1 MIAVALALG
10 LAAVGGGRP
19 DTDLPRSLSVDE
31 TPYLVAPKPAAV
43 DEGSLWIG
51 GHLGVAGAY
60 DADNPAFLI
69 GANARFHIL
78 PWLGADGSLDF
89 QTRQEIDDGAGD
101 IFQIP
106 FEFAALFY
114 LPIEA
119 PVRPYGMAGL
129 GWTITKFNPVHHG
142 SDTDLNLL
150 FFLGFG
156 AEFELQPNILLDA
169 NLRFVFAQDPPH
181 SGDFSADWI
190 QFTVGIMFKLS
201 K

>member
-10 LAAVGGGRP
+10 LAAAGGGRS
-19 DTDLPRSLSVDE
+19 DTDLPRSLSLDE
-31 TPYLVAPKPAAV
+31 TPFLVAPSPVAH
-43 DEGSLWIG
+43 DDLSIWLG
-51 GHLGVAGAY
+51 GHLGAAGAY
-60 DADNPAFLI
+60 DADNPAFVI
-69 GANARFHIL
+69 GANARLQIL

-89 QTRQEIDDGAGD
+89 QTRQTFDHNTGD

-119 PVRPYGMAGL
+119 PVRPYAMAGL
-129 GWTITKFNPVHHG
+129 GWTLTKFNPPTRG
-142 SDTDLNLL
+142 SETDLNLL